1 MAKKMYDVCIIGG
14 CGHVGLPLS
23 IALATKGKTVCIFDI
38 NEAAVK
44 TVSSGQMPFWE
55 EGAEPLLKQVLHNNM
70 LTLSTQPEVISE
82 SEILILIIGTPVDEH
97 LNPKFGLMK
106 QIIDEYSSY
115 FQEDQ
120 LLILRSTVYPGIS
133 AKINNWIQE
142 KGKKVHLAFCPERIL
157 EGKSLIELES
167 LPQIV
172 SSFTEEGLKRSIEL
186 FKVLTDDIIILEP
199 MEAELTKLF
208 TNVWR
213 YIKFAIAN
221 QFFMIANDYDLD
233 FYNIYHGM
241 THNYPRAKDFPKPG
255 FAAGPCL
262 FKDTMQLAAFNN
274 NSFYLGHA
282 AMLINEGLPNYVM
295 QKVKKKHD
303 LANMTVGILG
313 MAFKGD
319 SDDIRES
326 LSYKLKKIFE
336 IEAGSVLCSDPMV
349 HDASF
354 ISTEELLERS
364 DMIILATPHSAY
376 KNLAVPEDKIVVDV
390 WNMLNKGGII
400 G

>member
-1 MAKKMYDVCIIGG
+1 MAKNTYDVCIIGG

-23 IALATKGKTVCIFDI
+23 IALATKGKKVCIYDI
-38 NEAAVK
+38 NEASVK
-44 TVSSGQMPFWE
+44 TVGSGQMPFWE
-55 EGAEPLLKQVLHNNM
+55 DGAEPLLKQVLHNNT
-70 LTLSTQPEVISE
+70 LTLSTRPEVISE
-82 SEILILIIGTPVDEH
+82 SAILILIIGTPVDEH

-106 QIIDEYSSY
+106 KIIDEYSSY
-115 FQEDQ
+115 FREDQ

-133 AKINNWIQE
+133 AKINNWILE

-213 YIKFAIAN
+213 YIRFAIAN
-221 QFFMIANDYDLD
+221 QFYMIANDYDLD
-233 FYNIYHGM
+233 FYKIYHGM
-241 THNYPRAKDFPKPG
+241 THNYPRAKDLPKPG

-295 QKVKKKHD
+295 QKVKKKHN

-326 LSYKLKKIFE
+326 LSFKLKKIFE
-336 IEAGSVLCSDPMV
+336 IEAKSVLCSDPMV
-349 HDASF
+349 NDENF
-354 ISTEELLERS
+354 VSTEELIARS

-376 KNLAVPEDKIVVDV
+376 KNLAVPEGKIVVDV
-390 WNMLNKGGII
+390 WNLLQKGGII
-400 G
+400 